1 MSESRKDDVQM
12 IPKHQA
18 ELHDMHLVHVNSN
31 MKVLCIVVAV
41 VFAVAMIA
49 TSFAVVRLS
58 EVFVDNYTSR
68 TEKWL
73 ETLLKMN
80 NVHPVTEVLN
90 EEVSA
95 GDVQQLPF
103 P

>member
-1 MSESRKDDVQM
+1 MSEIKDKDVQM

-31 MKVLCIVVAV
+31 MKTLCIVVAA

-49 TSFAVVRLS
+49 TSFAVVRLA

-73 ETLLKMN
+73 ETLLSMN
-80 NVHPVTEVLN
+80 SGYAATEVLN
-90 EEVSA
+90 EKVST
-95 GDVQQLPF
+95 GDVQQLPL

>member
-1 MSESRKDDVQM
+1 MSEHKEVQM

-18 ELHDMHLVHVNSN
+18 EMHDMHLVHVNSN
-31 MKVLCIVVAV
+31 MKTLCIIVAI

-49 TSFAVVRLS
+49 TSFAVVRLA

-73 ETLLKMN
+73 DTIQQMQMRYIMN
-80 NVHPVTEVLN
+80 TEVLN
-90 EEVSA
+90 EKVST
-95 GDVQQLPF
+95 GNVQQP
-103 P
+103 PVP

>member
-1 MSESRKDDVQM
+1 MSESRKDDVQL

-31 MKVLCIVVAV
+31 MKTLCIIVAV

-49 TSFAVVRLS
+49 TSFAVVRRS
-58 EVFVDNYTSR
+58 EVFVYNYTSR
-68 TEKWL
+68 AEKWL
-73 ETLLKMN
+73 ETMLRMQN
-80 NVHPVTEVLN
+80 GNAATEVLN
-90 EEVSA
+90 EEVSP
-95 GDVQQLPF
+95 GNVQQLPV